1 MPLHPQAQHDSRLR
15 DGSSSLSGR
24 AHAGSG
30 TRSSGL
36 PQRGHLPLLIEAGRI
51 VCVSSSGGGSPRRP
65 STIRRDAAGRH
76 PGPPPRL
83 TPRFVWPSR
92 DCRARTRDSPERA
105 TNPNLACRVFANSRA
120 VRIPFR
126 VPRNSTFRVPF
137 NLPGTGDFPVPRNRE
152 FHVPR
157 NPAVVSTPPQRGT
170 TLRTHRA

>member
-1 MPLHPQAQHDSRLR
+1 MLAAAPVQVVCRSGDTFLCSSR
-15 DGSSSLSGR
+15 R
-24 AHAGSG
+24 AA
-30 TRSSGL
+30 L
-36 PQRGHLPLLIEAGRI
+36 
-51 VCVSSSGGGSPRRP
+51 CVSVLREG
-65 STIRRDAAGRH
+65 DH
-76 PGPPPRL
+76 PGVRPRYGATLPDAIPAPPRL

-170 TLRTHRA
+170 TLSRHRA